1 LTPDSLF
8 DLVIVPAL
16 LGWAI
21 LILAPRRW
29 PVMLWVPG
37 LIIPL
42 AMSLV
47 YAVLILAHFASA
59 QGGFDSLD
67 ALRQLFT
74 DDWLLLAG
82 WLHYLAFDLMV
93 GAMMAG
99 RMDRAGIIRLV
110 QAPVLILVFL
120 FGPLGVVLALLT
132 EAALR
137 LPQPQ
142 LKGAI

>member
-1 LTPDSLF
+1 MTPEALF
-8 DLVIVPAL
+8 GLVGLPAV
-16 LGWAI
+16 LGWAV

-29 PVMLWVPG
+29 PPLLWLPG

-42 AMSLV
+42 ALSLI
-47 YAVLILAHFASA
+47 YAVLILTHFAGA
-59 QGGFDSLD
+59 DGGFDSLA
-67 ALRQLFT
+67 ALRLLFA

-93 GAMMAG
+93 GTLMAV

-110 QAPVLILVFL
+110 QAPVLLLVFL

-137 LPQPQ
+137 LPQPR